1 MSSYGQ
7 GKFRHKSA
15 GFRKRPQFQSI
26 AALELWHGGC
36 LFLGVLRITATTG
49 DKVVLKLEG
58 RLVGPW
64 VDELRQAV
72 WRTSGWR
79 QRMEIDVT
87 DLTYVDEDGE
97 KALSWLHRMGAR
109 FRGQGPF
116 PEYLFERLKIPLHSR
131 QTTFNKGHEKPQ
143 R

>member
-1 MSSYGQ
+1 
-7 GKFRHKSA
+7 
-15 GFRKRPQFQSI
+15 
-26 AALELWHGGC
+26 
-36 LFLGVLRITATTG
+36 VLRITATTT
-49 DKVVLKLEG
+49 DKVVLRLEG

-79 QRMEIDVT
+79 QRLDIDVT

-97 KALSWLHRMGAR
+97 QALSWLHRMGAR
-109 FRGQGPF
+109 FHGKGPF
-116 PEYLFERLKIPLHSR
+116 SQYMFERLKIPLHSR
-131 QTTFNKGHEKPQ
+131 QTAFGKGDKEAQ

>member
-1 MSSYGQ
+1 M
-7 GKFRHKSA
+7 
-15 GFRKRPQFQSI
+15 PQFQCV
-26 AALELWHGGC
+26 AVLELWHGGC
-36 LFLGVLRITATTG
+36 PFPGVLRITATTS

-64 VDELRQAV
+64 VDELREAV
-72 WRTSGWR
+72 WRTSGWCR
-79 QRMEIDVT
+79 RMEIDVT

-109 FRGQGPF
+109 FHGQGPF
-116 PEYLFERLKIPLHSR
+116 SQYLFERMKIPLHSR
-131 QTTFNKGHEKPQ
+131 QTAIGKGDKEAQ